1 MNFYNRNFLAKE
13 LDRWQKEDVVDK
25 ATALK
30 IANLYDIDI
39 NAHSEKTSFILKLV
53 AYLFFALAF
62 FTLVGAYWEEIPRMG
77 RLVIIFGVLALLNFG
92 GVYYL
97 KKGKDKLGTATLFL
111 GNFCYGA
118 AIALI
123 AQIYNIS
130 DEPSG
135 GVLLW
140 SVGAMA
146 LSFAS
151 KKALLVAQSL
161 VFATIWF
168 VLKGM
173 GGEFAYE
180 FIVFIALGAYTLY
193 KSDSIFL
200 AIVLLADIFF
210 YIVSLCAKIS
220 GFDEFYG
227 YDDLMFRAPMAATL
241 SLSYA
246 LLLVA
251 LFSTLA
257 SFRDRL
263 AHLVKGFGKYLGIII
278 LIVCLIA
285 YANGDIYELEEDKF
299 WFAKAF
305 FYSSFGKV
313 FAVFSIASIA
323 LFFKEKNK
331 SGLLLGLILFAL
343 PFVFSLGVGYA
354 NIFFSLANIIVAAVL
369 IKNGELTLGLC
380 MIFLVAVVRY
390 FELIGDY
397 LGATALFI
405 VFAFVVLAVA
415 AKKGGKK

>member
-13 LDRWQKEDVVDK
+13 LDRWQKEDVIDK

-30 IANLYDIDI
+30 IANLYDIDL

-62 FTLVGAYWEEIPRMG
+62 FTLVGANWEEMPRLM
-77 RLVIIFGVLALLNFG
+77 RLVLVLFTLGLVNFG

-97 KKGKDKLGTATLFL
+97 KNGKDKLGTAMLFL

-151 KKALLVAQSL
+151 KKALLVAQSI

-180 FIVFIALGAYTLY
+180 FIVFIALGAYMLY
-193 KSDSIFL
+193 KSDSAFL

-220 GFDEFYG
+220 GFNEFYG

-257 SFRDRL
+257 GFRDRL
-263 AHLVKGFGKYLGIII
+263 AHLVKGFGKYLGIVI

-354 NIFFSLANIIVAAVL
+354 NIFFSLANIIVAAAL

-415 AKKGGKK
+415 AKKGRTK